1 MTNRKKVNTLDL
13 IQQMTEKNKE
23 TLNAV
28 DNLKQERSENI
39 GVSGTKQH
47 FGPKSVRKEARTPK
61 PKGKGTSEEENP
73 KKKKVLQQLK
83 VVLNTEAFR
92 DGKATFTLSLSRE
105 CLDRYEK
112 MATGISYKLGTGT
125 SRNDLIRKVLE
136 RFIMDKYEKTIKEI
150 ELK

>member
-39 GVSGTKQH
+39 VASGTKQH
-47 FGPKSVRKEARTPK
+47 SGPKSVRKVARSPK
-61 PKGKGTSEEENP
+61 PKDSRTSEPENP
-73 KKKKVLQQLK
+73 KKKNAVKQLK

-92 DGKATFTLSLSRE
+92 DGKATFTLSLSRN

-112 MATGISYKLGTGT
+112 MATGISYKMGTRT

-136 RFIMDKYEKTIKEI
+136 RFILDKYEKTIKEI
-150 ELK
+150 DLK